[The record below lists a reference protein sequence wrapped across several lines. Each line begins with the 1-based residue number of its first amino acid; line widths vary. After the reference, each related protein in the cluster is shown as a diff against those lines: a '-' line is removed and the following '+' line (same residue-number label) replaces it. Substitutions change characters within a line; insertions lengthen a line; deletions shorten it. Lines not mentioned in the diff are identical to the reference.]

1 MSNND
6 FNALMPLLVLAGA
19 SVLVML
25 LIVARLSH
33 RLIQLVSLLL
43 FVIAFISLLNIRAM
57 LPYQV
62 GSLFMIDSFGA
73 FMIGLIIFS
82 GLAVNVFSYIYFQEK
97 EEGPKEYYVLLFLCT
112 LGACV
117 LAVSNHF
124 VSLFLG
130 LEILTIGLY
139 ALIAYL
145 RARNHSIEAGI
156 KYLVLA
162 AFSSAFLLFGM
173 ALVYLQ
179 TGALSFAGMANVIG
193 AASVPPLL
201 LTGLGLMLVGLGFKL
216 AVVPFHMWTADVYQG
231 APVPVTAFIAT
242 ASKGGVVASML
253 RFFAAIDGFRSEQLQ
268 VVMIVIAIA
277 SMVVGNLL
285 ALRQSNIKRV
295 LAYSSI
301 AHLGYLL
308 VAFIP
313 GGDVVPQAV
322 SFYLLTYFTATFAA
336 FGVITILS
344 GAESDAEELVHY
356 RALFWKQPA
365 LASILSVA
373 MFSLAGIP
381 LTAGF
386 TGKFYVLTTGIG
398 QGFWLLASVL
408 VLSSVVGLYY
418 YLRVVT
424 TMFAGTRDLLPGP
437 PPKYPVFL
445 GISMVALFV
454 LTFALIWLG
463 VYPDHAIGVVRD
475 LQLLV
480 TAPATS
486 FAE

>member
-6 FNALMPLLVLAGA
+6 FFALMPLMVLAGA

-33 RLIQLVSLLL
+33 RIIQIVSLLL
-43 FVIAFISLLNIRAM
+43 FIAAFVSLVNVGQM
-57 LPYQV
+57 LPYDV
-62 GSLFMIDSFGA
+62 GSLFRIDGFGA
-73 FMIGLIIFS
+73 FMVGLIIFS
-82 GLAVNVFSYIYFQEK
+82 GLVVNVFSYIYFQEK

-117 LAVSNHF
+117 LAVSTHF
-124 VSLFLG
+124 VSVFLG

-145 RARNHSIEAGI
+145 RTRNRSIEAGI

-179 TGALSFAGMANVIG
+179 IGTMAFSAMADV
-193 AASVPPLL
+193 AASDSAPPLL
-201 LTGLGLMLVGLGFKL
+201 LTGLGLMLIGLGFKL

-242 ASKGGVVASML
+242 ASKGGVVAALL
-253 RFFAAIDGFRSEQLQ
+253 RFFVAIDGFRSEQLQ
-268 VVMIVIAIA
+268 AVMIIIAIA
-277 SMVVGNLL
+277 SMITGNLL
-285 ALRQSNIKRV
+285 ALRQKNIKRL

-313 GGDVVPQAV
+313 GTDVVPQAV
-322 SFYLLTYFTATFAA
+322 SFYLLTYFTASFAA

-344 GAESDAEELVHY
+344 RAESDAEDLGRY
-356 RALFWKQPA
+356 RALFWKHPV
-365 LASILSVA
+365 LAAILAVA

-398 QGFWLLASVL
+398 QGFWLLAMVL

-418 YLRVVT
+418 YLRVIT
-424 TMFAGTRDLLPGP
+424 TMFEGTRDLLPEP

-445 GISMVALFV
+445 GVSMVVLSV

-463 VYPDHAIGVVRD
+463 IYPDGVIGLVQGF
-475 LQLLV
+475 QLK
-480 TAPATS
+480 
-486 FAE
+486 

>member
-6 FNALMPLLVLAGA
+6 FSALMPLMVLAGA
-19 SVLVML
+19 SILVML

-33 RLIQLVSLLL
+33 RIIQIVSLLL
-43 FVIAFISLLNIRAM
+43 FVAAFVSLLSIGEM

-62 GSLFMIDSFGA
+62 GSLFRIDSFGV

-82 GLAVNVFSYIYFQEK
+82 GWVVNVFSYIYFQEK

-117 LAVSNHF
+117 LAISAHF
-124 VSLFLG
+124 VSVFLG

-145 RARNHSIEAGI
+145 RTRNRSIEAGI

-179 TGALSFAGMANVIG
+179 TGTMAFSAMADVV
-193 AASVPPLL
+193 ASDSVPPLL
-201 LTGLGLMLVGLGFKL
+201 LTGLGLMLIGLGFKL

-231 APVPVTAFIAT
+231 APVPVTTFIAT
-242 ASKGGVVASML
+242 ASKGGVVAALL
-253 RFFAAIDGFRSEQLQ
+253 RFFVAIDGFHSEQLQ
-268 VVMIVIAIA
+268 AVMSIIAIA
-277 SMVVGNLL
+277 SMITGNLL
-285 ALRQSNIKRV
+285 ALKQKNIKRL

-313 GGDVVPQAV
+313 GGNVVPQAV
-322 SFYLLTYFTATFAA
+322 SFYLLTYFTASFAA

-344 GAESDAEELVHY
+344 GAESDAEDLGHY
-356 RALFWKQPA
+356 RALFWKHPV
-365 LASILSVA
+365 LATILAIA

-398 QGFWLLASVL
+398 QGFWLLAVVL

-418 YLRVVT
+418 YLRVIT
-424 TMFAGTRDLLPGP
+424 TMFEGSRDLLPGP

-445 GISMVALFV
+445 GISMVVLSV

-463 VYPDHAIGVVRD
+463 ISPDGVIGLVQGF
-475 LQLLV
+475 QLK
-480 TAPATS
+480 
-486 FAE
+486 

>member
-6 FNALMPLLVLAGA
+6 FNALMPLMVLAGA

-33 RLIQLVSLLL
+33 RIIQLVSLLL
-43 FVIAFISLLNIRAM
+43 FLIAFVSLWQIREM

-73 FMIGLIIFS
+73 FMIGLVIFS
-82 GLAVNVFSYIYFQEK
+82 GLVVNVFSYIYFQEK

-124 VSLFLG
+124 VSVFLG

-145 RARNHSIEAGI
+145 RTRNHSIEAGI

-179 TGALSFAGMANVIG
+179 TGTLSFAGMAGV
-193 AASVPPLL
+193 AASDHVPPMLV
-201 LTGLGLMLVGLGFKL
+201 TGLGLMLVGLGFKL

-242 ASKGGVVASML
+242 ASKGGVVAALL
-253 RFFAAIDGFRSEQLQ
+253 RFFVAIDGFRSGQLQ
-268 VVMIVIAIA
+268 VVLIAIA
-277 SMVVGNLL
+277 VASMIVGNLL
-285 ALRQSNIKRV
+285 ALRQKDIKRL

-313 GGDVVPQAV
+313 GTELVPQAV
-322 SFYLLTYFTATFAA
+322 SFYLLTYFAATFAA

-344 GAESDAEELVHY
+344 DAESDADDLARY
-356 RALFWKQPA
+356 KALFWKHPA
-365 LASILSVA
+365 LAGILSAA

-398 QGFWLLASVL
+398 QGFWLLAVIL

-424 TMFAGTRDLLPGP
+424 MMFSGTRDLLPEP
-437 PPKYPVFL
+437 PARYPVFL
-445 GISMVALFV
+445 GISMVVLSV

-463 VYPDHAIGVVRD
+463 IYPDSVIGIVRD
-475 LQLLV
+475 LQLK
-480 TAPATS
+480 
-486 FAE
+486 

>member
-6 FNALMPLLVLAGA
+6 FYALMPLLMLAGA

-25 LIVARLSH
+25 LIVVRLSH
-33 RLIQLVSLLL
+33 RVIQLASLLL
-43 FVIAFISLLNIRAM
+43 FFVAFASLVNIRGM
-57 LPYQV
+57 LPYRIDP
-62 GSLFMIDSFGA
+62 LFVIDGFGA

-82 GLAVNVFSYIYFQEK
+82 GLVVNVFSYVYFQEK
-97 EEGPKEYYVLLFLCT
+97 EEGPREYYVLLFLCT

-117 LAVSNHF
+117 LAVSAHF
-124 VSLFLG
+124 VSVFLG
-130 LEILTIGLY
+130 LEILTVGLY
-139 ALIAYL
+139 ALVAYL
-145 RARNHSIEAGI
+145 RKRNHSIEAGI

-179 TGALSFAGMANVIG
+179 TGTMSFAGMAHVLATG
-193 AASVPPLL
+193 SVPPLL
-201 LTGLGLMLVGLGFKL
+201 LTGLGLILVGMGFKL

-242 ASKGGVVASML
+242 ASKGGVIAALL
-253 RFFAAIDGFRSEQLQ
+253 RFFVAIDGFRSEPLQ
-268 VVMIVIAIA
+268 MVMITIAIA
-277 SMVVGNLL
+277 SMIVGNLL
-285 ALRQSNIKRV
+285 ALRQTNIKRL

-301 AHLGYLL
+301 AHLGYVL

-313 GGDVVPQAV
+313 GSDVMPQAV
-322 SFYLLTYFTATFAA
+322 SFYLLTYFTTTFAS
-336 FGVITILS
+336 FGVVTILS
-344 GAESDAEELVHY
+344 RAESDAEDLSRYHG
-356 RALFWKQPA
+356 LFWKHPA
-365 LASILSVA
+365 LAAILSIA

-386 TGKFYVLTTGIG
+386 TGKFFVLTTGIG
-398 QGFWLLASVL
+398 QGFWLLAIVL

-424 TMFAGTRDLLPGP
+424 IMFSGARGDVPEPR
-437 PPKYPVFL
+437 PKYPVFL
-445 GISMVALFV
+445 GISMVVLSV

-463 VYPDHAIGVVRD
+463 VYPDGVIGVVRG
-475 LQLLV
+475 LQL
-480 TAPATS
+480 
-486 FAE
+486 E

>member
-1 MSNND
+1 MTSLMSDND
-6 FNALMPLLVLAGA
+6 FYALMPLMVLAGA
-19 SVLVML
+19 SVVVML

-33 RLIQLVSLLL
+33 RIIQLVSLLL
-43 FVIAFISLLNIRAM
+43 FLIAFFSLLNIREM

-73 FMIGLIIFS
+73 FMIGLIIVS
-82 GLAVNVFSYIYFQEK
+82 GLVVNVFSYIYFQGK

-117 LAVSNHF
+117 LAVSEHF
-124 VSLFLG
+124 VSVFLG
-130 LEILTIGLY
+130 LEVLTIGLY

-145 RARNHSIEAGI
+145 RTRNHSIEAGM

-179 TGALSFAGMANVIG
+179 TGTMSFGGMANVLASG
-193 AASVPPLL
+193 SVPPLL

-216 AVVPFHMWTADVYQG
+216 AIVPFHMWTADVYQG

-242 ASKGGVVASML
+242 ASKGGVVAAML
-253 RFFAAIDGFRSEQLQ
+253 RFFVAIDGFRSEQLQ
-268 VVMIVIAIA
+268 MVMITIAIA
-277 SMVVGNLL
+277 SMIAGNLL
-285 ALRQSNIKRV
+285 ALRQANIKRL

-313 GGDVVPQAV
+313 GSDSVPQAV
-322 SFYLLTYFTATFAA
+322 SFYLLTYFAASFAA
-336 FGVITILS
+336 FGVIAILS
-344 GAESDAEELVHY
+344 DGDSDADDLVNY
-356 RALFWKQPA
+356 RALFWKHPA

-398 QGFWLLASVL
+398 QGFWLLAVVL

-418 YLRVVT
+418 YLRVIT
-424 TMFAGTRDLLPGP
+424 TMFSGTRDLLPEP
-437 PPKYPVFL
+437 PAKYPVFL
-445 GISMVALFV
+445 GISMVVLSV

-463 VYPDHAIGVVRD
+463 IYPDTVIGVVRG
-475 LQLLV
+475 LQL
-480 TAPATS
+480 
-486 FAE
+486 E

>member
-1 MSNND
+1 M
-6 FNALMPLLVLAGA
+6 VLAGA

-33 RLIQLVSLLL
+33 RIIQIVSLLL
-43 FVIAFISLLNIRAM
+43 FVAAFVSLLNIREM

-62 GSLFMIDSFGA
+62 GSLFRIDSFGV

-82 GLAVNVFSYIYFQEK
+82 GLVVNVFSYIYFQEK

-117 LAVSNHF
+117 LAVSAHF
-124 VSLFLG
+124 VSVFLG

-145 RARNHSIEAGI
+145 RTRNRSVEAGI

-179 TGALSFAGMANVIG
+179 TGTMAFLAMADV
-193 AASVPPLL
+193 AASDSVPPLL
-201 LTGLGLMLVGLGFKL
+201 LTGLGLMLIGLGFKL

-242 ASKGGVVASML
+242 ASKGGVVAALL
-253 RFFAAIDGFRSEQLQ
+253 RFFVAVDGFHSEQLQ
-268 VVMIVIAIA
+268 AVMIVIAIA
-277 SMVVGNLL
+277 SMITGNLL
-285 ALRQSNIKRV
+285 ALRQKNIKRL

-313 GGDVVPQAV
+313 GSDAVPQAV
-322 SFYLLTYFTATFAA
+322 SFYLLTYFTASFVA

-344 GAESDAEELVHY
+344 GAESDAEDLGY
-356 RALFWKQPA
+356 YKALFWKHPV
-365 LASILSVA
+365 LAATLAVA

-398 QGFWLLASVL
+398 QGLWLLAVVL
-408 VLSSVVGLYY
+408 VLSSVIGLYY
-418 YLRVVT
+418 YLRVIT
-424 TMFAGTRDLLPGP
+424 TMFEGTRDLLPGP

-445 GISMVALFV
+445 GISMVVLSV

-463 VYPDHAIGVVRD
+463 VFPDGVIGMVQGF
-475 LQLLV
+475 QLK
-480 TAPATS
+480 
-486 FAE
+486 

>member
-1 MSNND
+1 MSLMSNND
-6 FNALMPLLVLAGA
+6 FYALMPLLVLAGA

-33 RLIQLVSLLL
+33 RIIQLVSLLL
-43 FVIAFISLLNIRAM
+43 FVIAFASLLNIREM

-62 GSLFMIDSFGA
+62 GSLLMIDSFGA

-97 EEGPKEYYVLLFLCT
+97 EEGPREYYVLLFLCT

-117 LAVSNHF
+117 LAVSSHF
-124 VSLFLG
+124 VSAFLG
-130 LEILTIGLY
+130 LEILTVGLY

-145 RARNHSIEAGI
+145 RTRNHSIEAGI

-179 TGALSFAGMANVIG
+179 TGTVSFAGMAHVIT

-201 LTGLGLMLVGLGFKL
+201 LTGLGFMLVGLGFKL

-242 ASKGGVVASML
+242 ASKGGVVAALL
-253 RFFAAIDGFRSEQLQ
+253 RFFVAIDGFRSEQLQ
-268 VVMIVIAIA
+268 TVMIAIAIA
-277 SMVVGNLL
+277 SMVAGNLL
-285 ALRQSNIKRV
+285 ALRQTNIKRL

-313 GGDVVPQAV
+313 GSNVVPQAV
-322 SFYLLTYFTATFAA
+322 SFYLLTYFITTFAA

-344 GAESDAEELVHY
+344 RAESDAEELEHY
-356 RALFWKQPA
+356 SALFWKHPA
-365 LASILSVA
+365 LACILSVA

-398 QGFWLLASVL
+398 QGLWLLALVL

-418 YLRVVT
+418 YLRVIT
-424 TMFAGTRDLLPGP
+424 IMFAGTRDLLPEP
-437 PPKYPVFL
+437 PARYPVFL
-445 GISMVALFV
+445 GISLAVLSI

-463 VYPDHAIGVVRD
+463 VYPDGVIGVVQGLR
-475 LQLLV
+475 LK
-480 TAPATS
+480 
-486 FAE
+486 